1 MQKYFVQDNK
11 IILPME
17 RNQNIVVVKLKEN
30 LISFLN
36 VFQKMKF

>member
-1 MQKYFVQDNK
+1 MQNFVQDNK

-17 RNQNIVVVKLKEN
+17 RNQNNVVVKLKEN
-30 LISFLN
+30 LILFLN